1 VSADHG
7 NCLQVERR
15 GAFWFAR
22 LNRPDK
28 RNALSEPMLAALLQ
42 LCDRL
47 QSDADARALV
57 LWGAGGHFCAGA
69 DFGRFLELL
78 AAPAAAGEDPIV
90 EHNRR
95 FGTVLERLASLPVP
109 TIGVVRGAAMGGGC
123 GLAAVMD
130 HVIATDDATF
140 ALPEVTL
147 GVIPAQ
153 IAPFIARRAGTTR
166 ARWLMLSAA
175 RLDARAA
182 ASAGLVDVVVSA
194 STLQDAVLDDLRQ
207 LAAAEP
213 AALRATRQLASRNLE
228 LPLAAALDA
237 AALDFARQLRT
248 GAAQEGIAASRER
261 RAPAWSFTVSDLP
274 EFT

>member
-1 VSADHG
+1 MEEGPRWEWLEDDTI
-7 NCLQVERR
+7 LT
-15 GAFWFAR
+15 
-22 LNRPDK
+22 
-28 RNALSEPMLAALLQ
+28 LA
-42 LCDRL
+42 
-47 QSDADARALV
+47 V
-57 LWGAGGHFCAGA
+57 IGVVAGA
-69 DFGRFLELL
+69 LFFHRAFTR
-78 AAPAAAGEDPIV
+78 PDPIV
-90 EHNRR
+90 EHNRH
-95 FGTVLERLASLPVP
+95 FGAVLERLASLPVS
-109 TIGVVRGAAMGGGC
+109 TLGVVRGAAMGGGC

-130 HVIATDDATF
+130 RVIATDDATF

-153 IAPFIARRAGTTR
+153 IAPFIARRAGTTQ

-182 ASAGLVDVVVSA
+182 AAAGLVDAVVTGA
-194 STLQDAVLDDLRQ
+194 ALQDAVQDELRR

-213 AALRATRQLASRNLE
+213 AALRATRQLVSRNLE

-261 RAPAWSFTVSDLP
+261 RAPAWRCAITDLP

>member
-1 VSADHG
+1 MTKDGGA
-7 NCLQVERR
+7 CLQVERR

-42 LCDRL
+42 MCD
-47 QSDADARALV
+47 QVEADADARALV

-78 AAPAAAGEDPIV
+78 AAPAGAGADPIV
-90 EHNRR
+90 VHNRY
-95 FGTVLERLASLPVP
+95 FGAVLERLASLPVA
-109 TIGVVRGAAMGGGC
+109 TLGVVSGAAMGGGC

-130 HVIATDDATF
+130 RVIATDDATF

-153 IAPFIARRAGTTR
+153 IAPFIARRAGATQ

-175 RLDARAA
+175 RLDARSAA
-182 ASAGLVDVVVSA
+182 HAGLVDVVVTA
-194 STLQDAVLDDLRQ
+194 AALPDAVRSELQR

-213 AALRATRQLASRNLE
+213 AALRATRRLACRNLE
-228 LPLAAALDA
+228 LPLPAALDA
-237 AALDFARQLRT
+237 AARDFAAQLRS

-261 RAPAWSFTVSDLP
+261 RAPAWNRPIDELP

>member
-1 VSADHG
+1 MSAEQGD
-7 NCLQVERR
+7 CLQVEQR

-28 RNALSEPMLAALLQ
+28 RNALSEPMLQALLQ

-47 QSDADARALV
+47 QSDAGARALV

-78 AAPAAAGEDPIV
+78 AAPASTGPDPIV
-90 EHNRR
+90 QHNRY

-109 TIGVVRGAAMGGGC
+109 TLGVVRGAAMGGGC

-130 HVIATDDATF
+130 RVIATDDATF

-153 IAPFIARRAGTTR
+153 IAPFIAHRTGTTQ

-182 ASAGLVDVVVSA
+182 AAAGLVDAVVSGA
-194 STLQDAVLDDLRQ
+194 ALREAVQDELRR

-213 AALRATRQLASRNLE
+213 AALRATRQLVSRNLE
-228 LPLAAALDA
+228 LPLPAALDA

-261 RAPAWSFTVSDLP
+261 RAPAWSCAVKDLP

>member
-1 VSADHG
+1 MTGDPG
-7 NCLQVERR
+7 DCLQVERR

-42 LCDRL
+42 LCERL
-47 QSDADARALV
+47 ESDSDARALV

-78 AAPAAAGEDPIV
+78 AAPAGAGADPIV
-90 EHNRR
+90 AHNRH
-95 FGTVLERLASLPVP
+95 FGAVLERLAALPVA
-109 TIGVVRGAAMGGGC
+109 TLGVVRGAAMGGGC

-130 HVIATDDATF
+130 RVIATDDATF
-140 ALPEVTL
+140 ALPETTL

-153 IAPFIARRAGTTR
+153 IAPFIARRAGATE
-166 ARWLMLSAA
+166 ARWLMLCAA
-175 RLDARAA
+175 RLDARSAA
-182 ASAGLVDVVVSA
+182 QAGLA
-194 STLQDAVLDDLRQ
+194 DAVVTTAALPDAVRSELQR

-213 AALRATRQLASRNLE
+213 AALRATRRLACRNLE
-228 LPLAAALDA
+228 LPLSAALDA
-237 AALDFARQLRT
+237 AARDFAAQLRT

-261 RAPAWSFTVSDLP
+261 RAPAWSCAIDDLP
-274 EFT
+274 EFA

>member
-1 VSADHG
+1 MSAEQGD
-7 NCLQVERR
+7 CLQVEQR

-28 RNALSEPMLAALLQ
+28 RNALSEPMLQALLQ

-47 QSDADARALV
+47 QSDAGARALV

-78 AAPAAAGEDPIV
+78 AAPASTGPDPIV
-90 EHNRR
+90 QHNRY

-109 TIGVVRGAAMGGGC
+109 TLGVVRGAAMGGGC

-130 HVIATDDATF
+130 RVIATDDATF

-153 IAPFIARRAGTTR
+153 IAPFIARRTGTTQ

-182 ASAGLVDVVVSA
+182 AAAGLVDAVVSGA
-194 STLQDAVLDDLRQ
+194 ALQEAVQDELRR

-213 AALRATRQLASRNLE
+213 AALRATRQLVSRNLE
-228 LPLAAALDA
+228 LPLPAALDA

-261 RAPAWSFTVSDLP
+261 RAPAWSCAVTDLP

>member
-1 VSADHG
+1 MSAEQGD
-7 NCLQVERR
+7 CLQVEQR

-28 RNALSEPMLAALLQ
+28 RNALSEPMLQALLQ

-47 QSDADARALV
+47 QSDAGARALV

-78 AAPAAAGEDPIV
+78 AAPASTGPDPIV
-90 EHNRR
+90 QHNRY

-109 TIGVVRGAAMGGGC
+109 TLGVVRGAAMGGGC

-130 HVIATDDATF
+130 RVIATDDATF

-153 IAPFIARRAGTTR
+153 IAPFIARRTGTTQ

-182 ASAGLVDVVVSA
+182 AAAGLVDAVVSGA
-194 STLQDAVLDDLRQ
+194 ALQEAVQDELRR

-213 AALRATRQLASRNLE
+213 AALRATRQLVSRNLE
-228 LPLAAALDA
+228 LPLPAALDA

-261 RAPAWSFTVSDLP
+261 RAPAWSCAVKDLP